1 MTKKNKCRSSQII
14 SIAMAGLVF
23 LSTTTSSFAGHKNY
37 YLKTTVDYGGFG
49 LLYDVKTDNP
59 SGKSTGTGGEE
70 SPYEEEKNGYGYGL
84 VRHYGNIG
92 LNNVGNGGFV
102 TQSNEFLKVNF
113 LAKINAK
120 EDEEINEIIETR
132 YGELKKSD
140 KNAPLVFSF
149 PGIRVDELNAT
160 SADYARA
167 NLVGE
172 TLVTGLNQ
180 AIVFINNNTNT
191 NLTSKNSLK
200 YLLAK
205 LSYTSE
211 FSDKRISSYY
221 FEVGESEKGG
231 VNRINVSWVTGTETQ
246 KKELIPVNGLDYRD
260 YVKIE
265 VVGGPNGTVYSYFP
279 WRMEKGYRPNQALFE
294 NFDNKYQTRIKAKED
309 TAYDENEFLT
319 WGQLILQAMLN
330 YDTQGTSEQDYA
342 SDMQT
347 IIGQGL
353 GSDLSRTI
361 SSVRNMLGL
370 ASMSELILNM
380 GARPTNYYLGVMTK
394 DMHNIALTIYTLNL
408 IIALLFV
415 GFMIVKMLHQKMLS
429 TTNVI
434 AKTSL
439 MEGIKDLAFVA
450 VMLGFFAP
458 LFEMLLEL
466 NYLIVR
472 TFSYSSEYMSAFT
485 ALGNTAL
492 SMESMAGFIVSTM
505 FLSIDMYIN
514 FVYLVREI
522 TVSFLFAIA
531 PIMIVS
537 YLWSPAQKNLV
548 FGYFRELVGNIFMQS
563 FHAITMTFFSAYN
576 STNMSSLQAL
586 ASAYCFVPITQLF
599 RQLVLGNSGGF
610 SEKIGGKLAGQVSNM
625 SIGMRNS
632 AIKANQSKEMFTAQ
646 TKAML
651 ATEKGKAIGNVV
663 ETGINGFGKVGNAF
677 LSNGGEAVGSF
688 GGVGKLFGM
697 DKIGKT
703 AGATIGAGVEAG
715 FNIAGTA
722 ANSFISYQAT
732 KNAQTELGK
741 VQSKQADE
749 TIGMGLAEMGV
760 GLGVSSFDSAGDR
773 MVQSGLSKFEEGAKM
788 KGQAES
794 RIGEGGDNLAW
805 ATGFMTA
812 SMGVSNT
819 GRNLGR
825 NIDNVS
831 KAWANERNDKL
842 EIDQKVEVFNN
853 QTQKVDK
860 IDALENALKHEHIID
875 ISQGNNKGLATV
887 HSVFNADAFRN
898 NQYTHLA
905 SGQPGSPEAK
915 LNEIFSALESAG
927 SGSKELKNALNGTI
941 IKDVYE
947 NQATGKYDFII
958 DAVKAG
964 IRAEEGINMTNG
976 VLDMDNLRIDNT
988 GGHRGI

>member
-1 MTKKNKCRSSQII
+1 MAKKKKHISSQIF
-14 SIAMAGLVF
+14 SIAMAGLIF
-23 LSTTTSSFAGHKNY
+23 LSNTTSSFAGHKNY

-49 LLYDVKTDNP
+49 LLYDVKTDNAG
-59 SGKSTGTGGEE
+59 GKSTGTGGGDT
-70 SPYEEEKNGYGYGL
+70 PYEEEKNGYTYGL

-92 LNNVGNGGFV
+92 LNNIKNGGFV
-102 TQSNEFLKVNF
+102 TQKSQFLKVNF
-113 LAKINAK
+113 LSHINSEDKK
-120 EDEEINEIIETR
+120 EISEIIEER

-140 KNAPLVFSF
+140 ENAPLVFSF
-149 PGIRVDELNAT
+149 PGIKNDELNAT
-160 SADYARA
+160 SSDYARA

-180 AIVFINNNTNT
+180 AIVFINNNSYT

-211 FSDKRISSYY
+211 FSNNRISRYT
-221 FEVGESEKGG
+221 FEVGEDTKGG
-231 VNRINVSWVTGTETQ
+231 ANKVNMYWVTGTTKE
-246 KKELIPVNGLDYRD
+246 KEELIPVNGLDYGD

-265 VVGGPNGTVYSYFP
+265 VVNGPNGTVHSYFP
-279 WRMEKGYRPNQALFE
+279 WRMAKGYRPNQPLFD
-294 NFDNKYQTRIKAKED
+294 NFDSKYQNRIREKKD

-330 YDTQGTSEQDYA
+330 YDTQGTSEQDFA
-342 SDMQT
+342 SDVQT

-353 GSDLSRTI
+353 GSDLSRSI

-370 ASMSELILNM
+370 ASMSELVLNM
-380 GARPTNYYLGVMTK
+380 GARPSNYHLGVMTK
-394 DMHNIALTIYTLNL
+394 DMHNIALAVYTLNL

-415 GFMIVKMLHQKMLS
+415 GFMIVKMIHQKMLS
-429 TTNVI
+429 TTSVV

-450 VMLGFFAP
+450 IMLGFFAP

-472 TFSYSSEYMSAFT
+472 TFSYSSEYMSAFS

-492 SMESMAGFIVSTM
+492 SMESIAGFIVSSM

-537 YLWSPAQKNLV
+537 YLWSPTQKNLV

-586 ASAYCFVPITQLF
+586 ASAYCFIPITQLF

-610 SEKIGGKLAGQVSNM
+610 SEKIGGKLAGQVSTM
-625 SIGMRNS
+625 SMGMRNS

-651 ATEKGKAIGNVV
+651 ATEKGKAIGNVA
-663 ETGINGFGKVGNAF
+663 ETAINGVGKVGNAF

-715 FNIAGTA
+715 ANIVGTA

-794 RIGEGGDNLAW
+794 RMGEGGDNLAL

-812 SMGVSNT
+812 SMGVSNV
-819 GRNLGR
+819 GRNFGR
-825 NIDNVS
+825 NMDNIS
-831 KAWANERNDKL
+831 KAWGQERNDKL
-842 EIDQKVEVFNN
+842 EIDQKVEVFNKE
-853 QTQKVDK
+853 TQKVDK
-860 IDALENALKHEHIID
+860 IDALENALKHEHIVN

-898 NQYTHLA
+898 NQYKHITE
-905 SGQPGSPEAK
+905 SQPGSPEAK

-927 SGSKELKNALNGTI
+927 SGSKELQNALNGTI

-947 NQATGKYDFII
+947 NKATGKYDFII

-976 VLDMDNLRIDNT
+976 VLDMKNLRIDNT